1 MRDFNLDVRCGA
13 YGLKTNGPPA
23 HLFIGGCPPEDL
35 EDESPQIQAIE
46 EATVAQI
53 TEIKVGELKQEATP
67 PPDEVWVGESE
78 PFWQEELYHV
88 RQLNL
93 RTLPELAFE
102 DEMDWETCL
111 EVAKRWPEEEEEEHN
126 WARSVVVSHDPVE
139 TEQVVALRAQILKD
153 YEHTVFREKLGHHP
167 PKRGP
172 LRESNIEIIP
182 GMTPVKQRPFA
193 LQAERRQAL
202 LDIVHKLAEEGQI

>member
-1 MRDFNLDVRCGA
+1 MPPHLFTPAAKKVRLVTANKSVLAGGNKTVTTEMACKGERIRDGELKLLGFPTTLYEADIAVDAILSFKWLRDFNLDVRCGA

-23 HLFIGGCPPEDL
+23 HFFIEGCPPEDL

-53 TEIKVGELKQEATP
+53 TKIKVGELKQEATP
-67 PPDEVWVGESE
+67 PPDKVWVGESQ

-111 EVAKRWPEEEEEEHN
+111 EVAKRWPEEEEEEHK
-126 WARSVVVSHDPVE
+126 WTRSVVVSHDPVE
-139 TEQVVALRAQILKD
+139 TEQVV
-153 YEHTVFREKLGHHP
+153 P
-167 PKRGP
+167 
-172 LRESNIEIIP
+172 
-182 GMTPVKQRPFA
+182 
-193 LQAERRQAL
+193 
-202 LDIVHKLAEEGQI
+202 